1 MFIVFESAI
10 EIIDNRQSKFFNR
23 SSVSEFIANVHITFR
38 NSQQQE
44 IPSTIGNFKIE
55 ELFLLI
61 IFSLLTIINMVLI

>member
-44 IPSTIGNFKIE
+44 IPSTIGNF
-55 ELFLLI
+55 
-61 IFSLLTIINMVLI
+61 